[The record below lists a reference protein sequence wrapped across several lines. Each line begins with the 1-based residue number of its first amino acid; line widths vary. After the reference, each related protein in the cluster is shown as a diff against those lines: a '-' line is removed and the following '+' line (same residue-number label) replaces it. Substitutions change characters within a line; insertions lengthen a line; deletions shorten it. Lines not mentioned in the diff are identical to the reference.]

1 MPAMPQMQSL
11 MVLLQCEQQQRDL
24 AQSALRQAENAA
36 RRAADQHAQ
45 LLAYRAEYEGRW
57 SAQFN
62 LGGTVEILA
71 CYRSF
76 MQRLD
81 QALAL
86 QERQA
91 TLSAAQIGPARRVL
105 LECERRVA
113 SVRKLLDRR
122 LAERAHVGRQ
132 REQKQTDELA
142 QRMHWHT
149 APPHLPN

>member
-1 MPAMPQMQSL
+1 MPQMQSL
-11 MVLLQCEQQQRDL
+11 LVLLQHEQHQRDL
-24 AQSALRQAENAA
+24 AQSALRQAEQTA
-36 RRAADQHAQ
+36 RRAAAQHAQ
-45 LLAYRAEYEGRW
+45 LLDYRAEYEGRW

-62 LGGTVEILA
+62 RGGTIEILA

-81 QALAL
+81 QALA
-86 QERQA
+86 QQQRQA
-91 TLSAAQIGPARRVL
+91 ALSAAQVAPARHTL

-113 SVRKLLDRR
+113 SVRKLVDRR

-142 QRMHWHT
+142 LRMHRH
-149 APPHLPN
+149 APLFPQ